1 MLSVESRTSTGS
13 LTDGADDVVEVAIL
27 RQARDRAGVQECR
40 DLAGLGRRGQDN
52 HRGVGAGGSDPRR
65 RLHAVEAGQA
75 VVDEHDVGVDSGTD
89 VEGGLAVLDGRDD
102 ADVRGHVQEKLEGFP
117 EDVVVL
123 HEDDIDGLVVCHT
136 GSIGRLL
143 DGKEERIVGL
153 AALVH
158 FDLELRMR
166 LAHGLH
172 ELLGGAR
179 PFAEEDGEDI

>member
-1 MLSVESRTSTGS
+1 MLSVESRTSASS

-27 RQARDRAGVQECR
+27 RQTRDRAGLQEGS
-40 DLAGLGRRGQDN
+40 DLAGLGRRGQNN
-52 HRGVGAGGSDPRR
+52 HGDVGAGGSDPSR

-75 VVDEHDVGVDSGTD
+75 VVDEHDVGLDPGTN

-102 ADVRGHVQEKLEGFP
+102 ADVRGHIQEKLEGFP

-123 HEDDIDGLVVCHT
+123 HEDDVDRFVVSHT
-136 GSIGRLL
+136 GSIGTLL
-143 DGKEERIVGL
+143 DGKQERIVGL

-166 LAHGLH
+166 VAHSLH
-172 ELLGGAR
+172 ELLGGVR
-179 PFAEEDGEDI
+179 PFAEEDGEDV